1 MLARFGR
8 VSAFEPDGDARRAA
22 QAKSTADIRDGRL
35 PDQVP
40 FQPETFDLVAML
52 DVLEHIDDDVAGLR
66 SLCATLQ
73 RGGQVLLTV
82 PAFPFLWS
90 RHDELHHHK
99 RRYRKRG
106 LAAAAEA
113 AGLEVVSISYF
124 NTLLFPMAAALRL
137 ARNLLRR
144 PGGADDE
151 IPPAFVNRVLTAVF
165 AWERYLLHRVALPVG
180 LSLVLVAR
188 RPAH

>member
-1 MLARFGR
+1 MIERRIALPPAPRILEAGCGTGGNLAMLARFGR
-8 VSAFEPDGDARRAA
+8 VSAFEPDGDARHAA
-22 QAKSTADIRDGRL
+22 RAKSTADIRDGRL

-66 SLCATLQ
+66 ALCATLQ
-73 RGGQVLLTV
+73 RGGQVLVTV

-106 LAAAAEA
+106 LVAAAEA
-113 AGLEVVSISYF
+113 AGLEVLSGLKSLSISR
-124 NTLLFPMAAALRL
+124 LLL
-137 ARNLLRR
+137 
-144 PGGADDE
+144 
-151 IPPAFVNRVLTAVF
+151 
-165 AWERYLLHRVALPVG
+165 
-180 LSLVLVAR
+180 
-188 RPAH
+188 